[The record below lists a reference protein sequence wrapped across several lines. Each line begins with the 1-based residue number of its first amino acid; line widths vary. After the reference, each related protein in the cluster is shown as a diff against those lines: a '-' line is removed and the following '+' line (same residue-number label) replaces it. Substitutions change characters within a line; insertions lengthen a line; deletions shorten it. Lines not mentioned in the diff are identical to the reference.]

1 MCDLQHTFRALQHP
15 RRRHAFDC
23 VRTHQSLALADLAEL
38 VLERETG
45 TPASE
50 HDPETVRDVYFSLYH
65 RHVPVLREAS
75 LVEYEQDADV
85 VGVRDEATQSLSAAR
100 DTVDSLLSA

>member
-1 MCDLQHTFRALQHP
+1 MCDLERTFRALQHP
-15 RRRHAFDC
+15 RRRHALDC

-45 TPASE
+45 AAATD

-75 LVEYEQDADV
+75 LVEYEQEADV
-85 VGVRDEATQSLSAAR
+85 VGLRDDATRSLSAAR

>member
-1 MCDLQHTFRALQHP
+1 MCDLQRTFRALQHP

-45 TPASE
+45 SPATD

-65 RHVPVLREAS
+65 RHLPVLREAF
-75 LVEYEQDADV
+75 LVEYEQEADV
-85 VGVRDEATQSLSAAR
+85 VAVRDDATQSLSAAR
-100 DTVDSLLSA
+100 DTVESLLSA